1 MLDPARVFALCSP
14 LLQIERKGF
23 CVCLQNGTA
32 SVADPVGGLHP
43 WFEWRAGGGLA
54 HILRVTQPVTP
65 TRLHTVLEWDAV
77 RNASCAQTRS
87 HAYRCS
93 SAAGEEVLNL
103 HRIEARRCNTY
114 RVDLYE

>member
-1 MLDPARVFALCSP
+1 M
-14 LLQIERKGF
+14 
-23 CVCLQNGTA
+23 
-32 SVADPVGGLHP
+32 
-43 WFEWRAGGGLA
+43 
-54 HILRVTQPVTP
+54 HILRVTQPITP

-77 RNASCAQTRS
+77 RNASCTQTRS
-87 HAYRCS
+87 QAYRCS